1 MEAELD
7 LVNLNYDFA
16 AFDLVNITGI
26 LMSAKSDFNLRKSSL
41 EQLTMLLFDTQ
52 KKGKSLFL
60 NQGVTDVFTFVVQEI
75 LTAYKTSKTYLADL
89 VNELPND

>member
-16 AFDLVNITGI
+16 TFDMVNITGI

-41 EQLTMLLFDTQ
+41 D
-52 KKGKSLFL
+52 
-60 NQGVTDVFTFVVQEI
+60 
-75 LTAYKTSKTYLADL
+75 
-89 VNELPND
+89 